1 MGWRRLAL
9 FRCLNL
15 ALAMTWDAELQ
26 RLIDAATEDDG
37 VVGLF
42 IFGSRDR
49 ADGMADESSD
59 YDAAVILRDAEAVHT
74 FDRRWPYRHGAV
86 VETVTMTL
94 LQFRT
99 HGEYGSASEWARP
112 QYTRVRLV
120 LDKTGEIESILAAKS
135 RVPDDDRDRI
145 VRDGIDG
152 FINAT
157 YRSLRYGAVGA
168 VEGARLDAA
177 ESLAPLLTALFGMD
191 GRVRPFNKYLYSEL
205 STEPLSDPAWRAESL
220 MPRIVAVLDGDAGE
234 QHALFRDVERVVR
247 ANGYGDVVD
256 SWEPDLRWLRGDAP
270 YRQQPG
276 E

>member
-1 MGWRRLAL
+1 MVTR
-9 FRCLNL
+9 
-15 ALAMTWDAELQ
+15 DAELQ
-26 RLIDAATEDDG
+26 RIIDAATDDDG

-42 IFGSRDR
+42 IFGSRGR

-59 YDAAVILRDAEAVHT
+59 YDVAVILRDADVVDA
-74 FDRRWPYRHGAV
+74 FDRRWPYRHGAA
-86 VETVTMTL
+86 VEIATMTL
-94 LQFRT
+94 SQFQT
-99 HGEYGSASEWARP
+99 HGEYGSPSEWARP
-112 QYTRVRLV
+112 QYTRVRLL

-135 RVPDDDRDRI
+135 RVPDDERDRI

-168 VEGARLDAA
+168 LEGARLDAA
-177 ESLAPLLTALFGMD
+177 ESLPPLLSALFGMD

-220 MPRIVAVLDGDAGE
+220 MPRLMAVLDGDADQ
-234 QHALFRDVERVVR
+234 QHALFREAERVAR
-247 ANGYGDVVD
+247 GNGYGDVVD
-256 SWEPDLRWLRGDAP
+256 SWEPDVRWLRGDAP
-270 YRQQPG
+270 YRQQPA